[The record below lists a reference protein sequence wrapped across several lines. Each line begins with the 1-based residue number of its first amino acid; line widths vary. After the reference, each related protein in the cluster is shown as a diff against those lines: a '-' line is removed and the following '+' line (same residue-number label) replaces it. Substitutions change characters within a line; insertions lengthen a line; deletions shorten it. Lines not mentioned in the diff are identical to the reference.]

1 MKRNSPQR
9 GVEVGWAVVC
19 DAKLAL
25 YPSAMS
31 RALVEFNPPVCSE
44 NRLSD
49 GAVNLHTASIL
60 LQSLNCNI
68 PERDNE

>member
-31 RALVEFNPPVCSE
+31 RALVEFNPPSAARIACLMV
-44 NRLSD
+44 
-49 GAVNLHTASIL
+49 
-60 LQSLNCNI
+60 Q
-68 PERDNE
+68 